1 MESIQIRKR
10 KSGHKEER
18 RKVEGGVLPPSQAYP
33 GKGEKLSFS
42 SGGGDSKAETLT
54 IFEKQSLGIVN
65 GTDNQFLVFERNVS
79 KSRFRDFFLR
89 ISALSSASSYC
100 VSSSTNVV
108 HHHHSHHQHQHH

>member
-1 MESIQIRKR
+1 MKVMKME
-10 KSGHKEER
+10 KER
-18 RKVEGGVLPPSQAYP
+18 VAVTMAYP

-79 KSRFRDFFLR
+79 KSRDFFLR